1 MHADVMTHQRP
12 KSETDGVIESSL
24 RAEQLV
30 YALPS
35 SPLDSSNNKA
45 RRNVDLTLWIEIV
58 IFVVLIGFSG
68 FFSSSETSLFSL
80 GRLQIEQMRR
90 NDNPR
95 VELIER
101 MLSEPRRLIVTI
113 LIGNEF
119 VNVAASVISAAV
131 VIELLGAD
139 SKLFNLLIMIPILL
153 LFGEITPKT
162 LAIRN
167 NVAFATVQSRPI
179 ETFAVLIKPLR
190 WVVRLIADW
199 VTTLIVGKQR
209 APGSIVTEDM
219 VRVLAH
225 EAVGEGVLDKNE
237 AQYVDRVFD
246 FGHKTVGDLSTPRS
260 HIFFLPIEMPLQ
272 QMLTELRK
280 TRHTKVPVYDGH
292 RDNVLGFL
300 FARDLLGVDA
310 SAEEDGP
317 PEVVKLLRE
326 PYLVPSSKPAHD
338 LFHTFHRRKL
348 SVALTVD
355 EYGGVTGL
363 VTMEDLL
370 ECIFGELPS
379 PSDKMVKIDYEKL
392 SDDTAQIQGQMPITV
407 FNREFG
413 GDLLADEAETVAGL
427 LLSEHSELP
436 VEGTAIKLGEFVF
449 EVLEL
454 RSNRIESVL
463 VKRASAAVVAEPAST
478 EDAPPAP
485 VITSEA
491 AAGPNTEVPVDQ
503 DHTSKED

>member
-1 MHADVMTHQRP
+1 M
-12 KSETDGVIESSL
+12 
-24 RAEQLV
+24 
-30 YALPS
+30 
-35 SPLDSSNNKA
+35 
-45 RRNVDLTLWIEIV
+45 DLTFWIEIA
-58 IFVVLIGFSG
+58 IFIVLIGLSG

-101 MLSEPRRLIVTI
+101 LLSEPRRLIVTI

-119 VNVAASVISAAV
+119 VNVAASVISAAL

-162 LAIRN
+162 LAIRH
-167 NVAFATVQSRPI
+167 NVAFATTQSRPI
-179 ETFAVLIKPLR
+179 ETFAVLIAPLR

-199 VTTLIVGKQR
+199 VTTLLVGKER
-209 APGSIVTEDM
+209 TPGNIVTEDM

-260 HIFFLPIEMPLQ
+260 HIFFLPMEMPLSE
-272 QMLTELRK
+272 MLIELRK

-292 RDNVLGFL
+292 KDSVLGFL
-300 FARDLLGVDA
+300 FARDLVGVDI
-310 SAEEDGP
+310 SALEGDPRAVE
-317 PEVVKLLRE
+317 KFLRE
-326 PYLVPSSKPAHD
+326 PYLVPESKPVHD
-338 LFHTFHRRKL
+338 LFHTFQRRKL

-355 EYGGVTGL
+355 EYGGITGL
-363 VTMEDLL
+363 ITMEDLL
-370 ECIFGELPS
+370 ECIFGDLPS
-379 PSDKMVKIDYEKL
+379 PSDKVRKIEYQHL
-392 SDDTAQIQGQMPITV
+392 SDGSTQIPGQMPV
-407 FNREFG
+407 SAFNREF
-413 GDLLADEAETVAGL
+413 ASNIQANKAETIAGL
-427 LLSEHSELP
+427 LLGEHGELP
-436 VEGTAIKLGEFVF
+436 PEGTAIRLGDYVF
-449 EVLEL
+449 EILEI

-463 VKRASAAVVAEPAST
+463 MKRTRADTDAEQAFTEST
-478 EDAPPAP
+478 DPAP
-485 VITSEA
+485 DVAPGESPNADTEA
-491 AAGPNTEVPVDQ
+491 PVDPGQTREQ
-503 DHTSKED
+503 D

>member
-1 MHADVMTHQRP
+1 M
-12 KSETDGVIESSL
+12 
-24 RAEQLV
+24 
-30 YALPS
+30 
-35 SPLDSSNNKA
+35 
-45 RRNVDLTLWIEIV
+45 DLSLWIQIAT
-58 IFVVLIGFSG
+58 FVVLIGLSG

-80 GRLQIEQMRR
+80 SRLQIEQMRR

-95 VELIER
+95 VGLIEH

-131 VIELLGAD
+131 VIEILGAD

-162 LAIRN
+162 LAMRH
-167 NVAFATVQSRPI
+167 NVAFATAQSRPI
-179 ETFAVLIKPLR
+179 EIIARLIGPLR
-190 WVVRLIADW
+190 WVVRLISDW
-199 VTTLIVGKQR
+199 VTTLLVGKER
-209 APGSIVTEDM
+209 APGNIVTKDM

-260 HIFFLPIEMPLQ
+260 HIFFLPVGMPIREV
-272 QMLTELRK
+272 LTELRK

-300 FARDLLGVDA
+300 FARDLVGKDI
-310 SAEEDGP
+310 SALEDDP
-317 PEVVKLLRE
+317 KAVMKFLRE
-326 PYLVPSSKPAHD
+326 PYLIPEHIPAND
-338 LFHTFHRRKL
+338 QFHTFHRRKL

-370 ECIFGELPS
+370 ESIFGDLPS
-379 PSDKMVKIDYEKL
+379 PSDKVRNTEYQTL
-392 SDDTAQIQGQMPITV
+392 SDGVAQIPGQMPISV
-407 FNREFG
+407 FNREFNSA
-413 GDLLADEAETVAGL
+413 LRADNAETVAGL
-427 LLSEHSELP
+427 LLSEHGELP
-436 VEGTAIKLGEFVF
+436 PEGHAIRLGEYVF
-449 EVLEL
+449 EILEL
-454 RSNRIESVL
+454 RWNRIESVL
-463 VKRASAAVVAEPAST
+463 VKRAPTQADTEQTSVESTEPAPAT
-478 EDAPPAP
+478 EPGESPTQDTGTPPDP
-485 VITSEA
+485 
-491 AAGPNTEVPVDQ
+491 DQ
-503 DHTSKED
+503 KKGED

>member
-1 MHADVMTHQRP
+1 M
-12 KSETDGVIESSL
+12 
-24 RAEQLV
+24 
-30 YALPS
+30 
-35 SPLDSSNNKA
+35 
-45 RRNVDLTLWIEIV
+45 DLTLWIEIA
-58 IFVVLIGFSG
+58 IFVVLIGLSG

-119 VNVAASVISAAV
+119 VNVAASVISASV
-131 VIELLGAD
+131 VIQIFGAD

-162 LAIRN
+162 LAIRHN
-167 NVAFATVQSRPI
+167 AAFATAQSRPI
-179 ETFAVLIKPLR
+179 EIFAFLIGPLR

-199 VTTLIVGKQR
+199 VTTLLVGKER
-209 APGSIVTEDM
+209 APGNIVTEDM

-260 HIFFLPIEMPLQ
+260 HIFFLPVEMPLRD
-272 QMLTELRK
+272 MLAELRK

-292 RDNVLGFL
+292 RDSVLGFL
-300 FARDLLGVDA
+300 FARDLVGVDI
-310 SAEEDGP
+310 SALENDP
-317 PEVVKLLRE
+317 KAFVKFLRE
-326 PYLVPSSKPAHD
+326 PYLIPEQKPAHD
-338 LFHTFHRRKL
+338 LFQTFHRRKL

-370 ECIFGELPS
+370 ECIFGDLPS
-379 PSDKMVKIDYEKL
+379 PSDKVRKIEYQTL
-392 SDDTAQIQGQMPITV
+392 SDGVAQIPGQMPVPT
-407 FNREFG
+407 FNREFTSALQG
-413 GDLLADEAETVAGL
+413 NDAETIAGL
-427 LLSEHSELP
+427 LLSEHGELP
-436 VEGTAIKLGEFVF
+436 PEGTAIRLGEHVF
-449 EVLEL
+449 EILEI
-454 RSNRIESVL
+454 RWNRIETVL
-463 VKRASAAVVAEPAST
+463 AKRAPANADAEQASAESTEPAPAVASGESPT
-478 EDAPPAP
+478 ADAGTLADPGLNKGED
-485 VITSEA
+485 
-491 AAGPNTEVPVDQ
+491 
-503 DHTSKED
+503 

>member
-1 MHADVMTHQRP
+1 M
-12 KSETDGVIESSL
+12 
-24 RAEQLV
+24 
-30 YALPS
+30 
-35 SPLDSSNNKA
+35 
-45 RRNVDLTLWIEIV
+45 DLTLWIEI
-58 IFVVLIGFSG
+58 ILFAILIGFSG

-95 VELIER
+95 VELVER

-131 VIELLGAD
+131 VIQLLGAD

-162 LAIRN
+162 LAIKH
-167 NVAFATVQSRPI
+167 NVAFATFQSRPI

-190 WVVRLIADW
+190 WVVRLVADW
-199 VTTLIVGKQR
+199 ITTLIVGKQR

-219 VRVLAH
+219 LRVLAH

-246 FGHKTVGDLSTPRS
+246 FGYKSVGELKTPRS
-260 HIFFLPIEMPLQ
+260 HIFFLAADMPVAD
-272 QMLTELRK
+272 MVAELRK

-300 FARDLLGVDA
+300 YARDLVGVDMT
-310 SAEEDGP
+310 SLGDGAAGIM
-317 PEVVKLLRE
+317 KFLRE
-326 PYLVPSSKPAHD
+326 PYLVSDSKPAHD
-338 LFHTFHRRKL
+338 LFHTLRRRKQ

-363 VTMEDLL
+363 ITMEDLL
-370 ECIFGELPS
+370 ECIFGDLPS
-379 PSDKMVKIDYEKL
+379 PSDQAIQLQYEVV
-392 SDDTAQIQGQMPITV
+392 SDDAVRVPGDMRVSV
-407 FNREFG
+407 FNREFQG
-413 GDLLADEAETVAGL
+413 NLEAGEVQTIGGL
-427 LLSEHSELP
+427 LLQDYGELP
-436 VEGTAIKLGEFVF
+436 PEGTCVTLGNYEFQVIG
-449 EVLEL
+449 L
-454 RSNRIESVL
+454 SGNRIESIL
-463 VKRASAAVVAEPAST
+463 AKNLAAGDKEETPLGEGSTEAADTDEPSTPSSDTAGDPGAEPT
-478 EDAPPAP
+478 K
-485 VITSEA
+485 
-491 AAGPNTEVPVDQ
+491 G
-503 DHTSKED
+503 

>member
-1 MHADVMTHQRP
+1 M
-12 KSETDGVIESSL
+12 
-24 RAEQLV
+24 
-30 YALPS
+30 
-35 SPLDSSNNKA
+35 
-45 RRNVDLTLWIEIV
+45 DLTFWIEIT

-101 MLSEPRRLIVTI
+101 LLSEPRRLIVTI

-119 VNVAASVISAAV
+119 VNVAASVISAAL

-162 LAIRN
+162 LAIRH
-167 NVAFATVQSRPI
+167 NVAFATTQSRLI
-179 ETFAVLIKPLR
+179 ELFAVVIAPLR

-199 VTTLIVGKQR
+199 VTTLLVGKER
-209 APGSIVTEDM
+209 TPGNIVTEDM

-260 HIFFLPIEMPLQ
+260 HIFFLPMEMPLSE
-272 QMLTELRK
+272 MLIELRR

-292 RDNVLGFL
+292 RDTILGFL
-300 FARDLLGVDA
+300 YARDLVGVDI
-310 SAEEDGP
+310 SALEGD
-317 PEVVKLLRE
+317 PEAVDKLLRE
-326 PYLVPSSKPAHD
+326 PYLVPESKPVHD
-338 LFHTFHRRKL
+338 LFHTFRRRKL

-355 EYGGVTGL
+355 EYGGITGL
-363 VTMEDLL
+363 ITMEDLL
-370 ECIFGELPS
+370 ECIFGDLPS
-379 PSDKMVKIDYEKL
+379 PSDKVRKIEYQQLPDG
-392 SDDTAQIQGQMPITV
+392 TAKIPGQMPV
-407 FNREFG
+407 SAFNREFASAIQ
-413 GDLLADEAETVAGL
+413 ADQAETIAGL
-427 LLSEHSELP
+427 LLGEHGELP
-436 VEGTAIKLGEFVF
+436 PEGTSIRLGEYVF
-449 EVLEL
+449 EILEI

-463 VKRASAAVVAEPAST
+463 VTKARSEADIEQAST
-478 EDAPPAP
+478 ESSELAVDVTPGESPAADNGTP
-485 VITSEA
+485 A
-491 AAGPNTEVPVDQ
+491 DPGQARGGD
-503 DHTSKED
+503 